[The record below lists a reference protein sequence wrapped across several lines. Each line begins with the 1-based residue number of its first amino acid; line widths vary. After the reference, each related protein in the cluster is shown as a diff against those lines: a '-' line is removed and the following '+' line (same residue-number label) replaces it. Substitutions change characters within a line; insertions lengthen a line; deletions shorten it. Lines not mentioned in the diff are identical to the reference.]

1 MNLLARCVVAFR
13 ALTNCDL
20 FVLTKTDLD
29 AALQYYP
36 HIADQILE
44 VARNR
49 TNQLTAG
56 VTSTSQLTA
65 GVTSTSSWQLRQ
77 RYQEEE
83 EEEEEEENEEEEE
96 KEERKVRDGEK
107 DKVEHVQCWSD
118 FQDCVQCCC
127 RKLRERVWP
136 AIRLAVTFTISPVGK
151 FGMFYSYTGCLLAY
165 FSAFTISYQVK

>member
-1 MNLLARCVVAFR
+1 MKIEDTHTYSSGFVVASTCCACQNVNLLARCVVAFR

-107 DKVEHVQCWSD
+107 DKVEHV
-118 FQDCVQCCC
+118 
-127 RKLRERVWP
+127 
-136 AIRLAVTFTISPVGK
+136 
-151 FGMFYSYTGCLLAY
+151 
-165 FSAFTISYQVK
+165 